1 MAVMI
6 PPVLPAT
13 APPGEQEVFRR
24 LAGDPDTRD
33 WIVLHSLDIPQHVTQ
48 VSGEADFVIIVP
60 GHGVAVLEVKSHAIV
75 RRNSEGLWFYGK
87 DPNGEPRGP
96 FRQAADA
103 MHSIRR
109 RVTEKRPDLNRIVF
123 WSGVVLPRA
132 STNLNAGGEWFPW
145 QLMDAGR
152 FRGSPFSRL
161 VLGLLR
167 NARNHLVQSGA
178 AWFTREANEPTP
190 EQCRLLA
197 EILRPAFEAHQ
208 SPAARNRE
216 IAEELRFYT
225 AEQQAFL
232 DQLAGNPRLLVRGP
246 AGTGKTV
253 LAVETARRVSERGE
267 RVALLCFNRLLGA
280 TLANTV
286 SGCSGL
292 HASTVHK
299 LMLDVAGI
307 SPSSDTAADAD
318 FWSRQLP
325 EAASAALLGREDDRW
340 LFDELVLDEFQDLL
354 QQPVLDFLDLLLKGG
369 LAAGRWRAFGDFAR
383 QSIYAPHGNPDALLA
398 RLGAPAV
405 CSLTTN
411 CRNTPRVAEYVR
423 QLGRLE
429 PFYRRVL
436 RPDDGV
442 DPELRSYTDAG
453 EQIAILRTTIESF
466 LLNGYKG
473 RDIVVLSTQKQGT
486 PFALASDP
494 AWNQRFSAYPAK
506 DADTVS
512 RTTIHAFKGLEA
524 PVVIISDMDRVAS
537 TERAD
542 LFYVAITRALHRLVI
557 MLGPAARA
565 EVAALLT

>member
-1 MAVMI
+1 MI
-6 PPVLPAT
+6 PPVLPCT

-24 LAGDPDTRD
+24 LEGDPDTRD
-33 WIVLHSLDIPQHVTQ
+33 WIVLHSLDIPRHLTQ

-60 GHGVAVLEVKSHAIV
+60 GHGVAVLEVKSHALV

-109 RVTEKRPDLNRIVF
+109 QLTEKRPELSRIVF

-132 STNLNAGGEWFPW
+132 STNLNASDEWFPW
-145 QLMDAGR
+145 QLMDASR

-161 VLGLLR
+161 VLGLLC
-167 NARNHLVQSGA
+167 NARNHLAQSGA

-190 EQCRLLA
+190 EQCRRMA
-197 EILRPAFEAHQ
+197 EFLRPAFEAHQ
-208 SPAARNRE
+208 SPAARSRE
-216 IAEELRFYT
+216 IHEELRFYT

-232 DQLAGNPRLLVRGP
+232 DQLTGNPRLLVRGP

-253 LAVETARRVSERGE
+253 LAVESARRASESGGRA
-267 RVALLCFNRLLGA
+267 ALLCFNRLLGTA
-280 TLANTV
+280 LADTV
-286 SGCSGL
+286 SGCSRL
-292 HASTVHK
+292 HASTVHR

-307 SPSSDTAADAD
+307 SPPPDAAVDAD

-340 LFDELVLDEFQDLL
+340 LFDEIVLDEFQDLQ
-354 QQPVLDFLDLLLKGG
+354 QQPVLDFLDLLVKGG

-383 QSIYAPHGNPDALLA
+383 QSIFAPHSSPDALLA
-398 RLGAPAV
+398 QLGSPAV

-411 CRNTPRVAEYVR
+411 CRNTPRIAEYVR

-442 DPELRSYTDAG
+442 DPELRSYRDAE
-453 EQIAILRTTIESF
+453 EQLAILRTTIEC
-466 LLNGYKG
+466 LILNGYKG
-473 RDIVVLSTQKQGT
+473 SDIVVLSTMKQGT
-486 PFALASDP
+486 PSALSLTP
-494 AWNQRFSAYPAK
+494 GWNQRFSAYPAK
-506 DADTVS
+506 DADAVS
-512 RTTIHAFKGLEA
+512 WTTIHAFKGLEA
-524 PVVIISDMDRVAS
+524 PVIIIADMDRVAS

-557 MLGPAARA
+557 LLGPAARA